1 VLLENL
7 YYFVYKFVSEEI
19 FFKLSNTDR
28 KNMHAAY
35 FGDHRP
41 TDHAP
46 LKTYGIARLGLRV
59 CTNKCHLISILFIST
74 LLRNT
79 LGCSALNPTIGRD
92 QRTAIY
98 LL

>member
-1 VLLENL
+1 M
-7 YYFVYKFVSEEI
+7 YKFVSEEI

-46 LKTYGIARLGLRV
+46 LKTYGIARLVIIGNILLLGWAV
-59 CTNKCHLISILFIST
+59 TLI
-74 LLRNT
+74 
-79 LGCSALNPTIGRD
+79 
-92 QRTAIY
+92 
-98 LL
+98 